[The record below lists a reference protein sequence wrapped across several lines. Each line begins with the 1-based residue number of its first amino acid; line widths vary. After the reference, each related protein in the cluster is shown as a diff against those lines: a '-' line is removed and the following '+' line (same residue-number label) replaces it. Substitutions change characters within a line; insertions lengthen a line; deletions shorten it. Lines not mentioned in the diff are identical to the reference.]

1 MEEITLHSAQLPDNL
16 PELSR
21 FALIGREKLNAV
33 RAEIRAIKKVGLA
46 QEVHEQKLRE
56 AQEIAEAV
64 LDAEVQIGKLT
75 AEMPKATPNN
85 NPFHEIRNGAELVKP
100 KSEALKEAGIKQ
112 DTAER
117 FEHLAKHPE
126 AVEEAKTI
134 ARERGEVV
142 TRSSVNAIIAANAPR
157 PPKKNTIVDATIRHM
172 EYKEN
177 KVATIEDAK
186 QDANDRELLARRAV
200 TDLQGCISKI
210 TTLTA
215 FNDGQT
221 FKDIEK
227 VYSTKDRMQMIDSL
241 KRCISSLSII
251 CRQLYGGMNEQRN

>member
-75 AEMPKATPNN
+75 SEIPKATKDNARKQ
-85 NPFHEIRNGAELVKP
+85 IDTDVDLIKP
-100 KSEALKEAGIKQ
+100 KSEALKEIGLPQKQ
-112 DTAER
+112 AQR

-126 AVEEAKTI
+126 AVEEAKAI
-134 ARERGEVV
+134 ARKRGEVV

-200 TDLQGCISKI
+200 TDLQSCISKI
-210 TTLTA
+210 ATLTA

-227 VYSTKDRMQMIDSL
+227 VYNTKDRMQMIDSL

>member
-33 RAEIRAIKKVGLA
+33 RAEIRAIEKVGLA
-46 QEVHEQKLRE
+46 QEVHQQKLQE

-75 AEMPKATPNN
+75 AEMEKAQG
-85 NPFHEIRNGAELVKP
+85 FASIRATDGKNVKT
-100 KSEALKEAGIKQ
+100 KTEQLKEMGISHS
-112 DTAER
+112 ER

-126 AVEEAKTI
+126 AVEEAKAI
-134 ARERGEVV
+134 ARKRGEVV

-186 QDANDRELLARRAV
+186 RDANDRELLARRAV
-200 TDLQGCISKI
+200 TDLQSCISKI
-210 TTLTA
+210 ATLTA

-227 VYSTKDRMQMIDSL
+227 VYNTKDRMQMIDSL

>member
-33 RAEIRAIKKVGLA
+33 RAEIRAIEKVGLA
-46 QEVHEQKLRE
+46 QEVHQQKLQE

-75 AEMPKATPNN
+75 SELPKAKNQ
-85 NPFHEIRNGAELVKP
+85 HDAIRNGADST

-117 FEHLAKHPE
+117 FERLAKHPE
-126 AVEEAKTI
+126 AVAEAKAI

-186 QDANDRELLARRAV
+186 RDANDRELLARRAV
-200 TDLQGCISKI
+200 TDLQSCISKI

-227 VYSTKDRMQMIDSL
+227 VYNTKDRMQMIDSL